1 MFASTAALSLVNKRR
16 VCLRW
21 GATLRA
27 AYPFNCLDDANI
39 LAAATAWVTSP
50 TTATTDY
57 GAPIAE
63 WDVSCVSNM
72 YELFAKKP
80 TFAAFRPS
88 QSQRQ
93 SQSHAKDAPTNAPW
107 QILTCPSTLAP
118 EAVVATTSGARG

>member
-1 MFASTAALSLVNKRR
+1 MPRPIDRR
-16 VCLRW
+16 SSVRD
-21 GATLRA
+21 
-27 AYPFNCLDDANI
+27 CLDDANI

-50 TTATTDY
+50 TTATTNY
-57 GAPIAE
+57 GGPIAE

-107 QILTCPSTLAP
+107 QILTCPST
-118 EAVVATTSGARG
+118 